1 MSKSIN
7 RREFLLRA
15 AQAGLGLGLS
25 SPLITLA
32 GCGGGGGG
40 STVTETPGGFDA
52 IIVGAGAAGA
62 IVAAKLQAAS
72 GGKKRILIIEAGGNT
87 SATIGGTDFP
97 PWLPPGRTDLT
108 ILDVPGEYSLL
119 AHQPAGAPFRLTD
132 TPFTWQG
139 IGLGGNAMFNGM
151 LFQTNPSEIFDQDW
165 PAGWDAAVMAPYFQ
179 RVRQNIPVTNTPSS
193 DGIPQNTGPAD
204 IIHPLYAANGW
215 VEGNTSMPIDGPGGL
230 YSRPYVAA
238 TNGRRAGPIS
248 GYFEAVD
255 PGGVPAPGLEI
266 LLFAKCDRID
276 FENHGTAVAVNYRR
290 RSGLDQSDPGVEG
303 TARLKKGGIIIM
315 AAGAL
320 VTPRLLLLSGVG
332 PRGREAEFFPMRSSV
347 PKFKIDNPAVGVGV
361 FDHIAA
367 MVTYGYDGAVPYEA
381 YNYGNFA
388 ANASDLDAYLA
399 NGSGPYAQYQPVS
412 ILHYGLGRA
421 TPNVEI
427 FLNPNGAG
435 PQGGPFYGPRTF
447 SAFCMLLDPEAR
459 GLITLND
466 QDQVNFPDIY
476 LPNTAAGDAD
486 TTLMAQAV
494 FDMIQLFAQN
504 QNLSIVFGPGS
515 SSHPNLDPNNLA
527 DIRTYVTAP
536 QPVDGVFYNKL
547 IINHFGGTAALSAG
561 PGGVDPATLI
571 LRGTS
576 NVAVVDASLIP
587 TSVVGHPVGTIMAV
601 ADRAADILAARWT

>member
-1 MSKSIN
+1 MSKSVIN
-7 RREFLLRA
+7 RREFLIKA
-15 AQAGLGLGLS
+15 GQAGLGLGLG

-32 GCGGGGGG
+32 GCGGSSA

-52 IIVGAGAAGA
+52 IIVGGGAAGA

-72 GGKKRILIIEAGGNT
+72 GGKKRILIIEAGGAT

-97 PWLPPGRTDLT
+97 PWLPPNRTDLT

-119 AHQPAGAPFRLTD
+119 AFQPAGAPFQLTE

-165 PAGWDAAVMAPYFQ
+165 PAGWHAADMAPYFQ
-179 RVRQNIPVTNTPSS
+179 RVRQNIPVTNTPST
-193 DGIPQNTGPAD
+193 DGVPQNTGPAD

-266 LLFAKCDRID
+266 LLFAKCNRID
-276 FENHGTAVAVNYRR
+276 FDSHGTAVAVNYRR

-303 TARLKKGGIIIM
+303 TARLKKGGVIVM

-347 PKFKIDNPAVGVGV
+347 PKFKIDNQAVGVGV
-361 FDHIAA
+361 FDHVMS
-367 MVTYGYDGAVPYEA
+367 MVTYSYDGAVPYEA

-412 ILHYGLGRA
+412 ILHYGLGSM

-447 SAFCMLLDPEAR
+447 SAFCMLLDPKAR

-466 QDQVNFPDIY
+466 KDQVNFPDIY
-476 LPNTAAGDAD
+476 LPNTSDGDAD

-504 QNLSIVFGPGS
+504 PNLTIVFGPGS

-547 IINHFGGTAALSAG
+547 IINHFGGTAALSTG

-571 LRGTS
+571 LRGTT

-587 TSVVGHPVGTIMAV
+587 TSVVGHPIGTIMAV
-601 ADRAADILAARWT
+601 ADRAGDILAAR